1 MTTDRTAA
9 PEAER
14 LRDLLQRVVEQ
25 VEGCHDC
32 FSLSAPDDLQA
43 EVYRAIGRTDDT

>member
-1 MTTDRTAA
+1 MADNTAA
-9 PEAER
+9 TNEADR
-14 LRDLLQRVVEQ
+14 LRDLLRQVVEQ

-43 EVYRAIGRTDDT
+43 EVYRAIGRADGE